1 MKNLDP
7 GPTVE
12 APDDDPYIWL
22 EERESP
28 KALAWVEEQ
37 NLATMRRFADRHFE
51 TDRDTLKRIFD
62 QPDRIPVPNRRGGT
76 KLFNPWQDAEHPRGL
91 WRVTTLESFKSE
103 APVWNVIV
111 DLDALAVEPQ
121 QVVPGQ
127 TESADGCLRF
137 YTAMRA
143 MPVVSVQ
150 PDRKLIGA
158 VV

>member
-7 GPTVE
+7 RPTVE

-37 NLATMRRFADRHFE
+37 NLATMLRFADRHFE

-76 KLFNPWQDAEHPRGL
+76 KLFNPWQDAEHPLGL
-91 WRVTTLESFKSE
+91 WRATTLESFKSE
-103 APVWNVIV
+103 APVWDVIV
-111 DLDALAVEPQ
+111 DLDALAAEEGEDWVWRG
-121 QVVPGQ
+121 GQ
-127 TESADGCLRF
+127 NLRGRPRHCF
-137 YTAMRA
+137 LSSPKPR
-143 MPVVSVQ
+143 PFC
-150 PDRKLIGA
+150 
-158 VV
+158 